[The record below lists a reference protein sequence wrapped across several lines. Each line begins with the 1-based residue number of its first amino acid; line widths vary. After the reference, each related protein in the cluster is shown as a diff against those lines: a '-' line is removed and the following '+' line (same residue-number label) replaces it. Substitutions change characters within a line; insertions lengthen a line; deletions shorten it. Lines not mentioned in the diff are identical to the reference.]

1 MINIKLHDILIEQS
15 IVMHLTQLEFAMK
28 HSLLSTATLA
38 SAAVLALTSCSA
50 DGGGDAGDSESPDG
64 ATIGTVNT
72 DAPAYDQLPEA
83 IQDAG
88 VITIAGDTHPP
99 YRTLEENGEITG
111 IDPDI
116 QKALSEQLG
125 VPFAIKTSSGLDAML
140 TGMLSGRYDA
150 FNGPVRTTPERE
162 KDFDAVVWM
171 TTRTSYLYLTE
182 RQSDLGGPED
192 VCGARVAGVT
202 GSVTESQLEHY
213 TQWCSDNGLEA
224 PEFLGLED
232 TNSTILAVRSDR
244 ADYAG
249 TTQTSAHDI
258 QSQDEGVFDMV
269 VQSDEQGAGEDQLAM
284 FLPKDNELAPAML
297 AAFEGIFENGKYEK
311 VMSEWGLEDVSV
323 EAPTLN
329 PMSESGSAEESD
341 Q

>member
-1 MINIKLHDILIEQS
+1 MKFSRLRTVALAG
-15 IVMHLTQLEFAMK
+15 LT
-28 HSLLSTATLA
+28 
-38 SAAVLALTSCSA
+38 ALTLTACSA
-50 DGGGDAGDSESPDG
+50 GGGETSAGGEGSG
-64 ATIGTVNT
+64 ADQAEATTGVVNT
-72 DAPAYDQLPEA
+72 DAPVYDQLPKA

-99 YRTLEENGEITG
+99 YRTLQESGEITG

-125 VPFAIKTSSGLDAML
+125 VPFAIKTASGLDAML

-150 FNGPVRTTPERE
+150 FNGPVRTTAERE

-171 TTRTSYLYLTE
+171 TTRTSYLYLSD
-182 RQSDLGGPED
+182 RKDDLGAPED

-213 TQWCSDNGLEA
+213 SQWCSDKGLKA
-224 PEFLGLED
+224 PQFLGLED
-232 TNSTILAVRSDR
+232 TNSTMLAVRSDR

-249 TTQTSAHDI
+249 TTQTSALDI
-258 QSQDEGVFDMV
+258 QSKDEGVFDFV

-297 AAFEGIFENGKYEK
+297 AAFEGIFENGEYKK
-311 VMSEWGLEDVSV
+311 VMSDWGLEDVSV
-323 EAPTLN
+323 DAPSLN
-329 PMSESGSAEESD
+329 PMSESESGQKSD
-341 Q
+341 K